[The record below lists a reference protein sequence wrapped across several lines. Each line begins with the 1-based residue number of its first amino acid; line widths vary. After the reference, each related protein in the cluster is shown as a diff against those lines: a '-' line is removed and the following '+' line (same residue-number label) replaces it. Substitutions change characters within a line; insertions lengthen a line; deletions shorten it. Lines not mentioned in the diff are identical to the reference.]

1 MVVVETVVVTFA
13 SEVVCVVSRIFSSVL
28 VSFDKQQIRSCF
40 ENELNWSGKL
50 KQGTTGIVLLQRDVE
65 SQQKY

>member
-1 MVVVETVVVTFA
+1 MVVIEIVVVTFA
-13 SEVVCVVSRIFSSVL
+13 REVVCGVSTIFSSVL
-28 VSFDKQQIRSCF
+28 VSFDEQQIRSCF
-40 ENELNWSGKL
+40 VNELNWSGKF